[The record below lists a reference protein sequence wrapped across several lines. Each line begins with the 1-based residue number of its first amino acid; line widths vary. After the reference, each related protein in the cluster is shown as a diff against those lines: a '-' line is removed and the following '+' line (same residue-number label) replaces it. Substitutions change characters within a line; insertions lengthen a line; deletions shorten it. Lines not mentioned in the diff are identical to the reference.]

1 MSRELSTATLP
12 GCDPVV
18 ARSDA
23 GVLVGGSQTA
33 SNYSLV
39 VVCLALVVFGLA
51 GYLFVELTPF

>member
-1 MSRELSTATLP
+1 MSREFSTATLP

-18 ARSDA
+18 ARTD
-23 GVLVGGSQTA
+23 VLVGGSQTA